1 MRTMIKFNALIFL
14 FLIFPTIHPLPQV
27 STKNPYIFMEFIPR
41 DPNKPVT
48 SVMFYTDTFNIKV
61 FFCSRF
67 KVSKK
72 DFNRVKT
79 TIANFSSIK
88 KADTSVY
95 SYYNITLSE
104 NKKMIR
110 YYTEDL
116 SATLKLFAAIVDTL
130 PGVNIKERLK
140 DTFKRIE
147 NRLD

>member
-1 MRTMIKFNALIFL
+1 
-14 FLIFPTIHPLPQV
+14 
-27 STKNPYIFMEFIPR
+27 MEFIPR

-72 DFNRVKT
+72 GFNRVKT

-110 YYTEDL
+110 YYTEGP
-116 SATLKLFAAIVDTL
+116 SATLKLFTAIVDTL